1 MRNFDDIFELAANRK
16 GGSREL
22 EKLLGKPK
30 STARLRKIPDD
41 RWLSAIVR
49 SVFQAGFVWRIVEH
63 KWPDFEDIF
72 CNFDLHHVAYLA
84 DESIESLL
92 EETRIIRHRTKLLA
106 TRDNAAFLL
115 DLASEHG
122 SAANYFANYP
132 ATEYVELLLDLKK
145 RGSRLGGTSAQYF
158 LRTMGKESFILS
170 RDVVRALMREK
181 IVDRA
186 PNSQRDLR
194 ATQDAFNIWCA
205 QGKRSLTEV
214 SRILAMGIES

>member
-1 MRNFDDIFELAANRK
+1 MKTFDDIYELAANRK
-16 GGSREL
+16 GGPNAL
-22 EKLLGKPK
+22 EKLLDKPK
-30 STARLRKIPDD
+30 TSAFLRKIPDD

-63 KWPDFEDIF
+63 KWPDFEQVF
-72 CNFDLHHVAYLA
+72 CNFDLHHVAYLS
-84 DESIESLL
+84 DEAIESLL
-92 EETRIIRHRTKLLA
+92 EDARIIRHRTKLLA
-106 TRDNAAFLL
+106 TRDNAVFLL
-115 DLASEHG
+115 ELANEHG

-132 ATEYVELLLDLKK
+132 ATGYVELLTELKK

-158 LRTMGKESFILS
+158 LRAMGKESFVLS

-205 QGKRSLTEV
+205 QSNRSLTEV

>member
-1 MRNFDDIFELAANRK
+1 MKTFDDIYELAANRK
-16 GGSREL
+16 GGASAL
-22 EKLLGKPK
+22 EKLLEKPK
-30 STARLRKIPDD
+30 TSAFLRKIPGD

-63 KWPDFEDIF
+63 KWPDFEQVF
-72 CNFDLHHVAYLA
+72 CNFDLHHVAYLS
-84 DESIESLL
+84 DEAIESLL
-92 EETRIIRHRTKLLA
+92 EDARIIRHRTKLLA
-106 TRDNAAFLL
+106 TRDNAVFLL
-115 DLASEHG
+115 ELANEHG

-132 ATEYVELLLDLKK
+132 ATDYVDLLAELKK

-170 RDVVRALMREK
+170 RDVVRALIREK

-205 QGKRSLTEV
+205 QSKRSLTEV

>member
-1 MRNFDDIFELAANRK
+1 MKTFDDIYELAANRK
-16 GGSREL
+16 GGASAL
-22 EKLLGKPK
+22 EKLLEKPK
-30 STARLRKIPDD
+30 TSAFLRKIPDD

-63 KWPDFEDIF
+63 KWPDFEQVF
-72 CNFDLHHVAYLA
+72 CNFDLHHVAYLS
-84 DESIESLL
+84 DEAIESLL
-92 EETRIIRHRTKLLA
+92 EDARIIRHRTKLLA
-106 TRDNAAFLL
+106 TRDNAVFLL
-115 DLASEHG
+115 ELANEHG

-132 ATEYVELLLDLKK
+132 ATDYVDLLAELKK

-170 RDVVRALMREK
+170 RDVVRALIREK

-205 QGKRSLTEV
+205 QSKRSLTEV

>member
-1 MRNFDDIFELAANRK
+1 MKTFDDIYELAANRK
-16 GGSREL
+16 GGPNAL
-22 EKLLGKPK
+22 EKLLDKPK
-30 STARLRKIPDD
+30 TSAFLRKIPDD

-63 KWPDFEDIF
+63 KWPDFEQVF
-72 CNFDLHHVAYLA
+72 CNFDLHHVAYLS
-84 DESIESLL
+84 DEAIESLL
-92 EETRIIRHRTKLLA
+92 EDARIIRHRTKLLA
-106 TRDNAAFLL
+106 TRDNAVFLL
-115 DLASEHG
+115 ELANEHG

-132 ATEYVELLLDLKK
+132 ATDYVELLTELKK

-158 LRTMGKESFILS
+158 LRAMGKESFVLS

-205 QGKRSLTEV
+205 QSNRSLTEV